1 MKPLRRFVSF
11 AMSAALLAGCAAFPP
26 SAPEARPVSDNS
38 AVVALMD
45 SARNDIAAGKSDS
58 AAASLERALRIEPR
72 NPLLWQELARLRL
85 QQGQYQQAEGLAARA
100 NAWAGND
107 KALRAQN
114 WRLIGEA
121 RLKRGD
127 HAGAQAAFD
136 TAALID

>member
-1 MKPLRRFVSF
+1 MKSLRRFVSF
-11 AMSAALLAGCAAFPP
+11 AMSAALLAGCAALPP

-45 SARNDIAAGKSDS
+45 SARSDIAAGKPDS
-58 AAASLERALRIEPR
+58 AVASLERALRIEPR

-85 QQGQYQQAEGLAARA
+85 QQGQYQQAEGLAARS

-114 WRLIGEA
+114 WRLIGES
-121 RLKRGD
+121 RLRRGD

-136 TAALID
+136 TAAQTN